1 MEASDDDPGIT
12 LPKGL
17 SKDIT
22 NNPQHSLDRPSWIL
36 GFYQSALGGGLF
48 SPLLD
53 SKRKGRHILVTLEVS
68 AFNAIC
74 YQSLYRSIVYSPAMR
89 YPLPA
94 NATDEEEFDTAGTVQ
109 DNT

>member
-1 MEASDDDPGIT
+1 MDTRI
-12 LPKGL
+12 L
-17 SKDIT
+17 SI
-22 NNPQHSLDRPSWIL
+22 SI
-36 GFYQSALGGGLF
+36 GELF

-53 SKRKGRHILVTLEVS
+53 SKRKGRRILVTLEVS

-74 YQSLYRSIVYSPAMR
+74 YQSPYRSKYSPAMR
-89 YPLPA
+89 YSLPA